1 MLVIESRNKKSES
14 ILKKYPEAVILD
26 VTSKAKD
33 EMVKL
38 SPFYPHWGI
47 PIPFTPGRYASC
59 VEAVWQGLKVFENY
73 GIDRNVFENG
83 SMKNIKRS
91 IKKYG
96 KLVGHNKGVY
106 GVERLGYL
114 TARHEIYA
122 PTYKWM
128 LENKVRRI
136 VEKIREM
143 SESKTVVLLD
153 YNTNCNIDDPRKPLS
168 HAYLIKAYI
177 EGLYPYGEKKEAA

>member
-73 GIDRNVFENG
+73 GIDRKVFDND

-91 IKKYG
+91 VKKYG
-96 KLVGHNKGVY
+96 RLVGH
-106 GVERLGYL
+106 
-114 TARHEIYA
+114 
-122 PTYKWM
+122 
-128 LENKVRRI
+128 
-136 VEKIREM
+136 
-143 SESKTVVLLD
+143 
-153 YNTNCNIDDPRKPLS
+153 
-168 HAYLIKAYI
+168 
-177 EGLYPYGEKKEAA
+177 